1 MLNKKDNFKK
11 DFFRSKNKKENKK
24 KFLKTQEVSAL
35 HKTKNNF
42 ICHHWD
48 KNQEINS
55 YKKLHQK
62 N

>member
-24 KFLKTQEVSAL
+24 EFLKIQEVSAL

-42 ICHHWD
+42 ICHH
-48 KNQEINS
+48 
-55 YKKLHQK
+55 
-62 N
+62 